1 MATVVT
7 RFLACDGFGCT
18 ARFSTGRSLTAL
30 TVLEHQARAAGWR
43 EKDARHYCPQH
54 RPWPGLAA
62 WATAKAG
69 AP

>member
-18 ARFSTGRSLTAL
+18 ARFVRSGMTPL
-30 TVLEHQARAAGWR
+30 TVLRHDSRFAGWR
-43 EKDARHYCPQH
+43 ERGGRDYCPQH

-62 WATAKAG
+62 WATAKAVS
-69 AP
+69 P